1 MSLIDRE
8 FPSFARGE
16 IRETILEAFR
26 ASLRELGV
34 DEITIRRAT
43 SVKARDWVEADSID
57 LIGQAIQRRGDFL
70 AQQVNP
76 ERAASPFLY
85 NFHSRLSGLEPLQA
99 EGGAGFVLA
108 QGEPG
113 TMYFGSTIVP
123 DSIAAQAIDQA
134 GKRYQVF
141 ITGSVPVG
149 GSEVLLAVKAI
160 DTGRETN
167 LEVGTELTWVNKP
180 VGSAPT
186 AFVSGEAFRGGVP
199 KETDQEFIRRLMD
212 VRRSRPKAGNPSHVR
227 FWGRTASNA
236 VDDVFVYPCA
246 LNSGSMLVSVLQK
259 RSGAFGPLARQPTFA
274 TLALVTGYLVPPT
287 APELP
292 GDPHVV
298 VTGFNGEACS
308 MTIRLGMR
316 YATESG
322 WHDQS
327 PWPTYSGAPVTVG
340 VAGVTQSSFKI
351 DVGTAVP
358 SGVTSPALMI
368 WNDATSEFE
377 ELPPV
382 ASVVLTTPPNTY
394 TVTLTAPHTGKTI
407 AAGDYIS
414 PDTDRRAD
422 ISQAV
427 SDYFDSLGPGE
438 VVGTNDVRIA
448 RAFRRVEPE
457 IRSTY
462 FGGSRVVEYVREQLG
477 FSLVREE
484 LTAITATTPS
494 VPTSV
499 SLGPAMLVTG
509 KIAVYALL

>member
-1 MSLIDRE
+1 MTLIDRE

-34 DEITIRRAT
+34 DDITIRRAT

-85 NFHSRLSGLEPLQA
+85 NFHSRLSGLEPLAAQGA
-99 EGGAGFVLA
+99 AGFVLA

-113 TMYFGSTIVP
+113 TVYIGSTVVP
-123 DSIAAQAIDQA
+123 DSIATQALDEA

-141 ITGSVPVG
+141 ISGAVPGG
-149 GSEVLLAVKAI
+149 GSEVLLALKAV

-167 LEVGTELTWVNKP
+167 LEVGTELTWSNRP
-180 VGSAPT
+180 MGSAPT
-186 AFVSGEAFRGGVP
+186 AFVTGEAFRGGIP

-259 RSGAFGPLARQPTFA
+259 RTGAVGPLARQPTFA

-298 VTGFNGEACS
+298 VTGFNGEVCS

-327 PWPTYSGAPVTVG
+327 PWPTYSGAPVTVATG
-340 VAGVTQSSFKI
+340 PSQTIFRI

-368 WNDATSEFE
+368 WNDTTSEFE

-382 ASVVLTTPPNTY
+382 SSVVLTTPPNTY
-394 TVTLTAPHTGKTI
+394 TVTLSAPHTGKTI
-407 AAGDYIS
+407 TEGDYIS
-414 PDTDRRAD
+414 PDTERRAD

-427 SDYFDSLGPGE
+427 RDYFDSLGPGE
-438 VVGTNDVRIA
+438 VVGATDVRIA

-457 IRSTY
+457 IRSSY
-462 FGGSRVVEYVREQLG
+462 FAGSRVVEYVREQLG

-484 LTAITATTPS
+484 LTALTATAPS
-494 VPTSV
+494 VPASV
-499 SLGPAMLVTG
+499 SLGPAMLVPG